1 MRGNKLMTTLSIMK
15 FGGTSVGSADALRA
29 AALLVRA
36 EHAKGTQVAVVVSA
50 MSGVTNLLL
59 DGADVASRGENGW
72 QDLATT
78 LQARHADT
86 VAALL
91 TTAAEQSLVNE
102 RIATHIGE
110 FRALCHAVEVL
121 GEASP
126 RALDAISSLG
136 ERICM
141 HLMAAHLRE
150 SGCAAEA
157 VRAMDIIRTDATFQ
171 AARPDFEV
179 TRELCRTRLL
189 PLLRNRSVP
198 VITGFIGATASGA
211 ITTLGRGGSDYSA
224 AIIGSVLDADE
235 VVIWTDVDGVM
246 STDPRIAPNAR
257 TLPTVTFREISE
269 LAFYGAKV
277 LHPLAVRPMI
287 EHGGTLWIRNTFNPA
302 GPATRIVA
310 DSSAP
315 SASEPL
321 KAVTAIK
328 DQSLVTIEGR
338 GMLGVQGIAA
348 RAFGAVARTGTS
360 VTLITQASSEQS
372 ICFTVPS
379 PNSSRVVAALNT
391 EFTGELVRKEIDRIW
406 DRPSVVIVSVVGSGM
421 STVPGIPG
429 RVFTALGN
437 QQINILAIAQGSS
450 ECSIS
455 LIVSTE
461 RSDDSVR
468 AIHALIVA

>member
-1 MRGNKLMTTLSIMK
+1 MK
-15 FGGTSVGSADALRA
+15 FGGTSVGNADAIRVA
-29 AALLVRA
+29 AGLVRA

-59 DGADVASRGENGW
+59 EGAHSASRGEHGW
-72 QDLATT
+72 QELATT
-78 LQARHADT
+78 LHTRHADT
-86 VAALL
+86 VASLL
-91 TTAAEQSLVNE
+91 TTPAEQSHVRE
-102 RIATHIGE
+102 RIDTHIGE

-141 HLMAAHLRE
+141 HIMAAHLRE
-150 SGCAAEA
+150 SGGAAEA
-157 VRAMDIIRTDATFQ
+157 VRSMELIRTDATFQ
-171 AARPDFEV
+171 AARPDFDK
-179 TRELCRTRLL
+179 TRELCRAKLL
-189 PLLRNRSVP
+189 PLLQLRTVP
-198 VITGFIGATASGA
+198 VITGFIGATAAGA
-211 ITTLGRGGSDYSA
+211 ITTLGRGGSDYTA
-224 AIIGSVLDADE
+224 AIIGSVLAADE

-287 EHGGTLWIRNTFNPA
+287 EHGGTLWIRNTFNPT
-302 GPATRIVA
+302 GPATRIVV
-310 DSSAP
+310 DSTGP
-315 SASEPL
+315 SRAEPL

-379 PNSSRVVAALNT
+379 PSTERVITALNS
-391 EFTGELVRKEIDRIW
+391 EFTGELSRNEIDRIW
-406 DRPSVVIVSVVGSGM
+406 DRTGVVIVSVVGSGM

-455 LIVSTE
+455 LIVSAE
-461 RSDDSVR
+461 QSDNSVR
-468 AIHALIVA
+468 AIHNLIVT

>member
-1 MRGNKLMTTLSIMK
+1 MK
-15 FGGTSVGSADALRA
+15 FGGTSVGSSEAIRVA
-29 AALLVRA
+29 AGLVRA
-36 EHAKGTQVAVVVSA
+36 EHAKGTRVAVVVSA

-59 DGADVASRGENGW
+59 EGAHSASRGNRGW
-72 QDLATT
+72 QDLAAT
-78 LQARHADT
+78 LRTRHADT
-86 VAALL
+86 VVSLL
-91 TTAAEQSLVNE
+91 TTPAEQSLVRE
-102 RIATHIGE
+102 RIDTHIGE

-141 HLMAAHLRE
+141 HIMAGHLRE

-157 VRAMDIIRTDATFQ
+157 VRSMELIRTDATFQ
-171 AARPDFEV
+171 AARPDFDT
-179 TRELCRTRLL
+179 TRELCRAKLL
-189 PLLRNRSVP
+189 PLLQNRTVP
-198 VITGFIGATASGA
+198 VITGFIGATAAGA
-211 ITTLGRGGSDYSA
+211 ITTLGRGGSDYTA
-224 AIIGSVLDADE
+224 AIIGSVMAADE

-287 EHGGTLWIRNTFNPA
+287 EHGGTLWIRNTFNPT

-310 DSSAP
+310 DGTGSSSA
-315 SASEPL
+315 EPL

-379 PNSSRVVAALNT
+379 PSTERVITALNS
-391 EFTGELVRKEIDRIW
+391 EFTGELSRNEIDRIW
-406 DRPSVVIVSVVGSGM
+406 DRTGVVIVSVVGSGM
-421 STVPGIPG
+421 STVAGIPG

-437 QQINILAIAQGSS
+437 QHINILAIAQGSS

-455 LIVSTE
+455 LIVAAE
-461 RSDDSVR
+461 QSDNSVR
-468 AIHALIVA
+468 AIHNLIVT

>member
-1 MRGNKLMTTLSIMK
+1 MK
-15 FGGTSVGSADALRA
+15 FGGTSVGSADTIRVA
-29 AALLVRA
+29 AGLVRA
-36 EHAKGTQVAVVVSA
+36 EHAKGTQIAVVVSA

-59 DGADVASRGENGW
+59 EGAQTASRGDHGW
-72 QDLATT
+72 QDLAAT
-78 LQARHADT
+78 LHSRHADT
-86 VAALL
+86 VASLL
-91 TTAAEQSLVNE
+91 TTPAEQSLVRE
-102 RIATHIGE
+102 RIDTHIGE

-141 HLMAAHLRE
+141 HIMAAHLRE

-157 VRAMDIIRTDATFQ
+157 VRSMELIRTDETFQ
-171 AARPDFEV
+171 AARPDFDT
-179 TRELCRTRLL
+179 TRELCRARLL
-189 PLLRNRSVP
+189 PLLKTRTVP
-198 VITGFIGATASGA
+198 VITGFIGATAAGA
-211 ITTLGRGGSDYSA
+211 ITTLGRGGSDYTA
-224 AIIGSVLDADE
+224 AIIGSVLAADE

-287 EHGGTLWIRNTFNPA
+287 EHGGTLWIRNTFNPT
-302 GPATRIVA
+302 GPATRIVP
-310 DSSAP
+310 DGTAP
-315 SASEPL
+315 SGAVPSGAVPL
-321 KAVTAIK
+321 KAVTAIN

-379 PNSSRVVAALNT
+379 PSTSRVITALNS
-391 EFTGELVRKEIDRIW
+391 EFTGELARNEIDRIW
-406 DRPSVVIVSVVGSGM
+406 DRTGVVIVSVVGSGM

-429 RVFTALGN
+429 RVFTAVGN
-437 QQINILAIAQGSS
+437 QNINIIAIAQGSS

-455 LIVSTE
+455 LIVSAE
-461 RSDDSVR
+461 QSDNSVR
-468 AIHALIVA
+468 AIHNLIVT